1 MIDNGRSNG
10 YSQIGQ
16 RDELAQQTVV
26 NGGRLL
32 PNMTS
37 AVVVDTLRTGV
48 ASRQRRG
55 VDMQRR
61 QQ

>member
-1 MIDNGRSNG
+1 MIDNDRSNG

-26 NGGRLL
+26 SGGRLL
-32 PNMTS
+32 AQMAS